1 MDSEN
6 AREFFKKKGKP
17 KQDENDKKPDTT
29 QSRNPWSMVIVKP
42 TEYTENFFKQQEGN
56 DNLGRGRGR
65 GAGNMQAQAQADF
78 VPDPHN
84 GAYPPATKW
93 TNEQIEIYYHIA
105 STLANGVEEKGT
117 RF

>member
-6 AREFFKKKGKP
+6 AREFSKKKGQP
-17 KQDENDKKPDTT
+17 KQDENETKPDT

-78 VPDPHN
+78 VPDP
-84 GAYPPATKW
+84 P
-93 TNEQIEIYYHIA
+93 
-105 STLANGVEEKGT
+105 
-117 RF
+117 